1 MVGRHESDAGPQKEQ
16 AIARYLKLDREDFE
30 RSFGLEPL
38 ATRHGLVDHPLLTL
52 DALGDLADH
61 LPEDRVE
68 RLQGDAPEIVA
79 EGGSD
84 IPDLSPGE
92 VARTIEGNGLWMVLK
107 NIEQHP
113 DYKRLLDETLDE
125 VAPLV
130 LDREG
135 GMILREGFV
144 FLSSPGSTT
153 PSHTDPEHN
162 FLLQVMGTKQM
173 NVGRFPDEQTK
184 QLEIE
189 DHVSGGHRN
198 IEWLPVEPKVF
209 EMNPGDAIYV
219 PPHAPHMVKNGPT
232 ASISFSIT
240 FRTPALERLQRV
252 SSINARLRRLGL
264 SPKAPGRRPG
274 ADRLKAG
281 TSRALGQVRRV
292 TG

>member
-1 MVGRHESDAGPQKEQ
+1 M
-16 AIARYLKLDREDFE
+16 
-30 RSFGLEPL
+30 